1 MVIKI
6 VFLRGKKVEVQG
18 FREDR
23 ARNKKS
29 WLLLIE
35 CTSEEKL
42 WVAPT
47 HLTTETNFNFWIDYE
62 IIIAYCQD
70 KSSPKDDQDF
80 QYCLTVI
87 TKILPVPYLGN
98 LIHVSIQK
106 CLYFLL
112 YISRTFFNI
121 FVENLQLHKI
131 WTSVSSD
138 ATEICNWEVHY
149 HTEHGYNYI
158 SSYNCTTKDCLII
171 VAS

>member
-6 VFLRGKKVEVQG
+6 VFFRGKKVEVQG

-87 TKILPVPYLGN
+87 IKILPVPYLGN
-98 LIHVSIQK
+98 LILVSIQK
-106 CLYFLL
+106 CLYFPLN
-112 YISRTFFNI
+112 ISRTFFKHVCRKSTVAQDLN
-121 FVENLQLHKI
+121 FRFHWCNRDLQLGSALPYRTWVQLH
-131 WTSVSSD
+131 
-138 ATEICNWEVHY
+138 
-149 HTEHGYNYI
+149 
-158 SSYNCTTKDCLII
+158 
-171 VAS
+171 

>member
-6 VFLRGKKVEVQG
+6 VFFRGKKVEVQG

-23 ARNKKS
+23 ARSKKS
-29 WLLLIE
+29 WLFLIE
-35 CTSEEKL
+35 CTSEEML

-87 TKILPVPYLGN
+87 ITMLAVPYLEKT
-98 LIHVSIQK
+98 LMYTEMFVFSMIHIT
-106 CLYFLL
+106 YFFELVGRKSTVAQDL
-112 YISRTFFNI
+112 NFRFIWCNRD
-121 FVENLQLHKI
+121 LQLGSALPYRTWVQLH
-131 WTSVSSD
+131 
-138 ATEICNWEVHY
+138 
-149 HTEHGYNYI
+149 
-158 SSYNCTTKDCLII
+158 
-171 VAS
+171 